1 MLRANKKVAG
11 LLCCA
16 ILVCGMSG
24 CSGGKENASSTI
36 GPETLKTS
44 NYPLQTDETLTLWMR
59 HNVGR
64 SVAGYDSPNEYPRVA
79 EMQKKTGVTLNIQ
92 YADLG
97 MEEEQFNA
105 LLASENLPD
114 MIYYDW
120 MNIPGGPDQAIRD
133 NYIISLN
140 DVMKEYSPNFCRFM
154 EENPTFSKMSR
165 TDSGNFYM
173 YPSYEEWGEEN
184 SSVDRQLGSGG
195 YVMRKDW
202 LDELNL
208 QPPETIEEWHTAL
221 TAFKEQKHVSA
232 PFTESYFDK
241 VFCQGMLAAYG
252 LYTDFYQQDGQVLY
266 GPGQSAYRQYLAQ
279 MNQWYREG
287 LVNENII
294 SADYATIQDNMQSG
308 ESGVAFAWLGA
319 GMGTWI
325 QEGKKASPNYDLIGL
340 KPPVLEKG
348 TQAAF
353 GLTFLPVSSMGI
365 AISAASKKQELAAK
379 FLDYGYSEEG
389 KVTYNF
395 GIEGVS
401 YEKKDGSPNYI
412 IPPEGVDRSDFLTL
426 YTFASGNW
434 AKRGS
439 QKIEEFYYT
448 MPQQRQAAEAFS
460 QVRGNAEHLLP
471 PISPSTDEAAEI
483 GQLEREITRY
493 AEDMRNRFIVG
504 TEPIEN
510 FDAYLQELN
519 NLGLPRLLELK
530 QAALERYNRR

>member
-1 MLRANKKVAG
+1 MMTANRKVAG
-11 LLCCA
+11 VLCCA
-16 ILVCGMSG
+16 ALVCGVTG

-44 NYPLQTDETLTLWMR
+44 GYPLNTDETLTLWMR

-64 SVAGYDSPNEYPRVA
+64 SVEGYDSPNDYPRVA
-79 EMQKKTGVTLNIQ
+79 EMQKRTGVTLNIQ

-120 MNIPGGPDQAIRD
+120 MNIPGGADQAIRD

-140 DVMKEYSPNFCRFM
+140 DVMKDYSPNFCKYM

-173 YPSYEEWGEEN
+173 YPSYEEWGEEAA
-184 SSVDRQLGSGG
+184 GGTKWEASGG

-208 QPPETIEEWHTAL
+208 QPPETIDEWHTVL
-221 TAFKEQKHVSA
+221 TAFKERKHATA
-232 PFTESYFDK
+232 PFSESYFDK
-241 VFCQGMLAAYG
+241 VFSQGMLAVYG
-252 LYTDFYQQDGQVLY
+252 LSSDFYKQGEQVLY
-266 GPGQSAYRQYLAQ
+266 GPGQPAYRQYLTQ
-279 MNQWYREG
+279 MNRWYQEG

-294 SADYATIQDNMQSG
+294 SADYATLQDNMQNG
-308 ESGVAFAWLGA
+308 DSGVAFAWLGA

-325 QEGKKASPNYDLIGL
+325 QEGKKIDPNYDLIGL

-348 TQAAF
+348 TVSPF
-353 GLTFLPVSSMGI
+353 GLAFLPVSSMGI
-365 AISAASKKQELAAK
+365 AISSASKKQELAAK

-389 KVTYNF
+389 GITYNF
-395 GIEGVS
+395 GIEGISFERVN
-401 YEKKDGSPNYI
+401 GRPNYI
-412 IPPEGVDRSDFLTL
+412 IPPEDIDRSDFLTL
-426 YTFASGNW
+426 YTFSSGNW

-439 QKIEEFYYT
+439 QKIREFYYT
-448 MPQQRQAAEAFS
+448 MPQQQQAAEAFV
-460 QVRGNAEHLLP
+460 QVQSNAEYLLP
-471 PISPSTDEAAEI
+471 PISPSIDEAAEI
-483 GQLEREITRY
+483 GQLERTITRY

-519 NLGLPRLLELK
+519 QLGLPRLLELK
-530 QAALERYNRR
+530 QAALDRYNRR